1 MTDSSSNQ
9 MRCTLRPVM
18 TTRTCIVVH
27 NPANPALTCSL
38 VGKYKEAESD
48 LALGSPIR
56 ALVITRK

>member
-27 NPANPALTCSL
+27 NPANPALSL

>member
-18 TTRTCIVVH
+18 TTRTCTCIVVH
-27 NPANPALTCSL
+27 NPANPALSL